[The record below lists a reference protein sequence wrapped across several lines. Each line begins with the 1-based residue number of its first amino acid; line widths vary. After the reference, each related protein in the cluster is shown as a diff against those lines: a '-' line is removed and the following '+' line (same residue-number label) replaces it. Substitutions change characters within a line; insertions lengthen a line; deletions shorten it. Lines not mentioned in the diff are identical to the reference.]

1 MHSVWSRLTEFRA
14 AAPRQVPGSPVRP
27 SPGSHRV
34 ADPHHQQLNAT
45 NCICP
50 KCIRVYLSHLEIV
63 FVQIVIYILCSL
75 LVSQVTL
82 GCWPP
87 RPRTKPGL
95 YCIQV
100 MFVTS
105 LFDFCLWQEPSLA
118 YLARALKIVETQI
131 FQLIFTMISS
141 ITSSLLSIATG
152 IKKNGTLELK
162 QIYFD
167 FVRYHTRIKVHSF
180 KGVWMRW
187 KNWQWSLNI
196 CLFAFLSVII

>member
-1 MHSVWSRLTEFRA
+1 MRPWRKLCHKKAGGPQLEVGPRRGPRLL
-14 AAPRQVPGSPVRP
+14 V
-27 SPGSHRV
+27 
-34 ADPHHQQLNAT
+34 
-45 NCICP
+45 
-50 KCIRVYLSHLEIV
+50 
-63 FVQIVIYILCSL
+63 VIYILCSL
-75 LVSQVTL
+75 LLSQVTL
-82 GCWPP
+82 SLGQ
-87 RPRTKPGL
+87 PGL